1 MLRGWRSEGLMTKG
15 SSRLKYRAYRDGL
28 RRREVEAKGDRSVG
42 GVNPKRKKP
51 RSFVALFAAFWAL
64 LRGRRRIL
72 ALGLATLSIS
82 TVLALAVP
90 SSTKVVIDY
99 VLTDN
104 PGPSGLPDWS
114 WLPRDRGALLFL
126 IAMAMVG
133 VTAVSIVIGMVGRW
147 QVTRL
152 TKILQ
157 LSLRRRAFE
166 HAVRL
171 PLHRIQQIKSGGLA
185 SIIREDA
192 GGAAELLFSL
202 IYNPWRAVVQLTGT
216 LLILAWVDWKLLV
229 GSLLLIPTVW
239 ISHKTWI
246 ARIRPVYLDIR
257 KGRSAID
264 AHATE
269 AFGGIRIV
277 RGFARQHGEAARFA
291 RGNHLMAR
299 QEILAWWWSRAVDV
313 AWQILIPGAS
323 AGLLMYGGSRVIG
336 QTLTIGD
343 LMMFSTYLLMLLS
356 PLEAI
361 VSSATN
367 VQSQLAGLERTL
379 DLFEEPRE
387 FEGGG
392 GGGLVQVAR
401 GTTRGGIT
409 LRDVSFAYPGQ
420 SQRVIDRVSIEIA
433 PGETIAL
440 VGASGSG
447 KTTLTNLIAR
457 FFDPSEGVVL
467 LDGVDLREID
477 VASYRRLLGIV
488 EQEVF
493 LFDGTIAENI
503 AYAER
508 GASQERIVRA
518 ARIANAHE
526 FIVALERG
534 YETLIGERGV
544 RLSGGQKQRI
554 ALARAVLSDPR
565 ILILDEATSNLDSES
580 EHAIQRSLGEVLK
593 GRTTIVIA
601 HRLSTIRNASRIAV
615 LEKGRIV
622 ELGTHAALADSG
634 GRYSDLLRMQ
644 SLGDDRSTGSSA
656 EVDADA
662 WGRSD

>member
-1 MLRGWRSEGLMTKG
+1 MTKG
-15 SSRLKYRAYRDGL
+15 SSRLRYRAYRDGL
-28 RRREVEAKGDRSVG
+28 KRREADAKGDRSVA

-51 RSFVALFAAFWAL
+51 RSFVALFAAFWVL

-72 ALGLATLSIS
+72 ALGLATLSVS

-104 PGPSGLPDWS
+104 PGPSGLPDWT
-114 WLPRDRGALLFL
+114 WLPRERGALLFL
-126 IAMAMVG
+126 IAIAMVG

-171 PLHRIQQIKSGGLA
+171 PLHRVQQIKSGGLA

-361 VSSATN
+361 VSSATS

-392 GGGLVQVAR
+392 EAGLIQVSR
-401 GTTRGGIT
+401 GSTRGGIT

-420 SQRVIDRVSIEIA
+420 TQRVIDRISIEIA
-433 PGETIAL
+433 PGETLAL

-457 FFDPSEGVVL
+457 FFDPSEGSVL

-518 ARIANAHE
+518 ARIANAHG
-526 FIVALERG
+526 FIVALEKG

-601 HRLSTIRNASRIAV
+601 HRLSTIRNATRIAV
-615 LEKGRIV
+615 LEAGRIV
-622 ELGTHAALADSG
+622 ELGTHATLADIG
-634 GRYSDLLRMQ
+634 GRYAELLRMQ
-644 SLGDDRSTGSSA
+644 SLGDERSTGLSA
-656 EVDADA
+656 EVDANPWERAD
-662 WGRSD
+662 

>member
-1 MLRGWRSEGLMTKG
+1 MTKG
-15 SSRLKYRAYRDGL
+15 SSRLRYRAYRDGL
-28 RRREVEAKGDRSVG
+28 KRREADAKGDRSVA

-51 RSFVALFAAFWAL
+51 RSFVALFAAFWVL

-72 ALGLATLSIS
+72 ALGLATLSVS

-104 PGPSGLPDWS
+104 PGPSGLPDWT
-114 WLPRDRGALLFL
+114 WLPRERGALLFL
-126 IAMAMVG
+126 IAIAMVG

-171 PLHRIQQIKSGGLA
+171 PLHRVQQIKSGGLA

-361 VSSATN
+361 VSSATS

-392 GGGLVQVAR
+392 ASGLIQVSR
-401 GTTRGGIT
+401 GSTRGGIT

-420 SQRVIDRVSIEIA
+420 TQRVIDRISIEIA
-433 PGETIAL
+433 PGETLAL

-457 FFDPSEGVVL
+457 FFDPSEGAVL

-518 ARIANAHE
+518 ARIANAHG
-526 FIVALERG
+526 FIVALEKG

-601 HRLSTIRNASRIAV
+601 HRLSTIRNATRIAV
-615 LEKGRIV
+615 LEAGRIV
-622 ELGTHAALADSG
+622 ELGTHATLADIG
-634 GRYSDLLRMQ
+634 GRYAELLRMQ
-644 SLGDDRSTGSSA
+644 SLGDERSTGLSA
-656 EVDADA
+656 EVDANPWERAD
-662 WGRSD
+662 